1 MYNIL
6 ICDDEPDIVSALKIY
21 LTGDEYQLLGAY
33 NGRQALGNREQQIHL
48 VLLDIMMPE
57 MDGPDA

>member
-21 LTGDEYQLLGAY
+21 GSKKYVGVAC
-33 NGRQALGNREQQIHL
+33 R
-48 VLLDIMMPE
+48 
-57 MDGPDA
+57 